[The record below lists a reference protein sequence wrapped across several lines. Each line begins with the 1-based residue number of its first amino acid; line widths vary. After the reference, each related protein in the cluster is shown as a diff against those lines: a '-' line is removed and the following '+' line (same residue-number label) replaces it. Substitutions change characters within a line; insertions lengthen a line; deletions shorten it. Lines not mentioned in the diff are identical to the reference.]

1 MTAKEIVHQLQDDGI
16 MTEDKAV
23 MLIKSYA
30 LKIAQEAVEEV
41 MKQNIKADLHDVGW
55 NGACNTILSRIEE
68 KLTEGSDGEE
78 IG

>member
-30 LKIAQEAVEEV
+30 LKISQEAVGKVNDVIAEEEHTPEYV
-41 MKQNIKADLHDVGW
+41 
-55 NGACNTILSRIEE
+55 NGAGRALLNILSRIE
-68 KLTEGSDGEE
+68 KLTEES
-78 IG
+78 

>member
-30 LKIAQEAVEEV
+30 LKIAQEAVEEERGRAERPGVV
-41 MKQNIKADLHDVGW
+41 MGIDRLYGAIIRNIDKP
-55 NGACNTILSRIEE
+55 EE
-68 KLTEGSDGEE
+68 ES
-78 IG
+78 